1 MTDEIELICDG
12 EGLAVL
18 GDPTAVK
25 RFLDS
30 EGLRA
35 QSQEFHL
42 ERLGP
47 ALETGSKIAEFVSDI
62 SANTG
67 RYVKLTKESAED
79 VRRFGLMPTS
89 VRGISHA
96 MIGEPGSIR
105 KWIQIED
112 GPASLFMNPAVLSG
126 VAGIMAQIARQ
137 QEVRALKELLVS
149 IDGKLDDL
157 RRGQKDEILAKMDR
171 AVSVISEAMIIRE
184 RGGDRETA
192 WRKVENEVGT
202 IAEVQAN
209 ALREIEALADKVG
222 DVDDRTRVVFLKKT
236 TNEIESEVGVWL
248 AVLAQCFRL
257 ENERAILELDHV
269 LATNPRHW
277 DGHRIGL
284 SEALHEKRDEAV
296 RRTTDLLERL
306 DRAGTVARSNIILH
320 APAARSVIDSV
331 NTTNRSLEEFHA
343 LLGGES
349 HWKELARIRWKDAI
363 HDPNQLRRAGKETV
377 KTVATKGAA
386 IVAVAVAVAAAGL
399 LYAAASA
406 GGENNDSENSSG
418 DDPEDSMDDE
428 SEESWES
435 WDDE

>member
-1 MTDEIELICDG
+1 MTDAIELICDG

-18 GDPTAVK
+18 GDPTAVN

-30 EGLRA
+30 EGLRT
-35 QSQEFHL
+35 QSQELRL

-47 ALETGSKIAEFVSDI
+47 ALETGSNIAELVSDI
-62 SANTG
+62 YANTG
-67 RYVKLTKESAED
+67 RYVRLTKESAED

-96 MIGEPGSIR
+96 MIGEPGSIS
-105 KWIQIED
+105 KWIQVED
-112 GPASLFMNPAVLSG
+112 GPASLLMNPAVLSG

-137 QEVRALKELLVS
+137 QEVRALKEFLVS

-157 RRGQKDEILAKMDR
+157 RRGQRDGILAKMDR
-171 AVSVISEAMIIRE
+171 AVSVIGEAMIIRE

-202 IAEVQAN
+202 LAEVQAN
-209 ALREIEALADKVG
+209 ALRKIEALADKVG
-222 DVDDRTRVVFLKKT
+222 DVDDGTGVGFLRKT
-236 TNEIESEVGVWL
+236 TNEIESDVGVWL

-257 ENERAILELDHV
+257 ENERTILELDHV

-306 DRAGTVARSNIILH
+306 DRAGAVARSNIILY
-320 APAARSVIDSV
+320 APAAHSVIDSV
-331 NTTNRSLEEFHA
+331 NTANGSLEKFHA
-343 LLGGES
+343 SLGGES

-363 HDPNQLRRAGKETV
+363 RDPNQWRKAAKDVVPTV
-377 KTVATKGAA
+377 RTGML
-386 IVAVAVAVAAAGL
+386 I
-399 LYAAASA
+399 A
-406 GGENNDSENSSG
+406 GGITLAIIGTGDNNDNFEYSS
-418 DDPEDSMDDE
+418 DDDSEDSTDDD
-428 SEESWES
+428 SEEL

>member
-35 QSQEFHL
+35 QSQELRL

-67 RYVKLTKESAED
+67 RYVRLTKESAED
-79 VRRFGLMPTS
+79 VKRFGLMPTS
-89 VRGISHA
+89 TRGISHA
-96 MIGEPGSIR
+96 MIGEPGSIS

-112 GPASLFMNPAVLSG
+112 GPASLFMNPAILSG

-137 QEVRALKELLVS
+137 QEARALKELLVS

-157 RRGQKDEILAKMDR
+157 RRGHRDEILAKMDR
-171 AVSVISEAMIIRE
+171 AVSVIGEAMIIRE

-192 WRKVENEVGT
+192 WRRVENEVGT

-209 ALREIEALADKVG
+209 ALRRIEALADKVG
-222 DVDDRTRVVFLKKT
+222 DVDDRTKVGFLKRT
-236 TNEIESEVGVWL
+236 TSEIKSEVGVWL

-269 LATNPRHW
+269 LTTNPRHW

-284 SEALHEKRDEAV
+284 NEALREKRDKTV

-306 DRAGTVARSNIILH
+306 DRVGAVARSNIILH
-320 APAARSVIDSV
+320 APAARSAIDSV
-331 NTTNRSLEEFHA
+331 NAVNGSLKEFHA
-343 LLGGES
+343 SLGGES
-349 HWKELARIRWKDAI
+349 HWKELAHIRWKDAI
-363 HDPNQLRRAGKETV
+363 HDPNQWRRAGKETV
-377 KTVATKGAA
+377 KTVAIGAG
-386 IVAVAVAVAAAGL
+386 IVVGL
-399 LYAAASA
+399 LVVANA

-418 DDPEDSMDDE
+418 DDPEGSTDDE
-428 SEESWES
+428 SEESW
-435 WDDE
+435 DDE

>member
-1 MTDEIELICDG
+1 MTDAIELICDG

-18 GDPTAVK
+18 GDPTAVN

-30 EGLRA
+30 EGLRT
-35 QSQEFHL
+35 QSQELRL

-47 ALETGSKIAEFVSDI
+47 ALETGSNIAELVSDI
-62 SANTG
+62 YANTG
-67 RYVKLTKESAED
+67 RYVRLTKESAED

-96 MIGEPGSIR
+96 MIGEPGSIS
-105 KWIQIED
+105 KWIQVED
-112 GPASLFMNPAVLSG
+112 GPASLLMNPAVLSG

-137 QEVRALKELLVS
+137 QEVRALKEFLVS

-157 RRGQKDEILAKMDR
+157 RRGQRDGILAKMDR
-171 AVSVISEAMIIRE
+171 AVSVIGEAMIIRE

-202 IAEVQAN
+202 LAEVQAN
-209 ALREIEALADKVG
+209 ALRRIEALADKVG
-222 DVDDRTRVVFLKKT
+222 DVDDGTGVGFLRKT
-236 TNEIESEVGVWL
+236 TNEIESDVGVWL

-269 LATNPRHW
+269 LATNPRYW

-306 DRAGTVARSNIILH
+306 DRAGAVARSNIILH
-320 APAARSVIDSV
+320 APAAHSVIDSV
-331 NTTNRSLEEFHA
+331 NTANGSLEKFHA
-343 LLGGES
+343 SLGGES

-363 HDPNQLRRAGKETV
+363 RDPNQWRKAAKDVVPTV
-377 KTVATKGAA
+377 RTGML
-386 IVAVAVAVAAAGL
+386 I
-399 LYAAASA
+399 A
-406 GGENNDSENSSG
+406 GGITLAIIGTGDNNDNFEYSS
-418 DDPEDSMDDE
+418 DDDSEDSTDDD
-428 SEESWES
+428 SEEL

>member
-30 EGLRA
+30 EGLRT
-35 QSQEFHL
+35 QSQELRL

-47 ALETGSKIAEFVSDI
+47 ALETGSNIAELVSDI
-62 SANTG
+62 YANTG
-67 RYVKLTKESAED
+67 RYVRLTKESAED

-96 MIGEPGSIR
+96 MIGEPGSIS

-157 RRGQKDEILAKMDR
+157 RRGQRDEILAKMDR
-171 AVSVISEAMIIRE
+171 AVSVIGEAMIIRE

-209 ALREIEALADKVG
+209 ALRRIEALADKVG
-222 DVDDRTRVVFLKKT
+222 DVDDGTGVGFLRKT
-236 TNEIESEVGVWL
+236 TNEIESDVGVWL

-257 ENERAILELDHV
+257 ENERTILELDHV

-306 DRAGTVARSNIILH
+306 DRAGAVAGSNIILH
-320 APAARSVIDSV
+320 APAAHSVIDSV
-331 NTTNRSLEEFHA
+331 NAVNGSLEEFHA

-386 IVAVAVAVAAAGL
+386 VVAVVGL

-428 SEESWES
+428 SEESW
-435 WDDE
+435 DDE

>member
-30 EGLRA
+30 EGLRT

-67 RYVKLTKESAED
+67 RYVRLTKESAED

-96 MIGEPGSIR
+96 MIGEPGSIS

-112 GPASLFMNPAVLSG
+112 GPASLLMNPAVLSG

-137 QEVRALKELLVS
+137 QEVKALKELLVS

-157 RRGQKDEILAKMDR
+157 RRGQRDRILAKMDR

-209 ALREIEALADKVG
+209 ALRKIEALADKAG
-222 DVDDRTRVVFLKKT
+222 DVDDGTGVRSLKKT

-257 ENERAILELDHV
+257 ENERTILELDHV

-284 SEALHEKRDEAV
+284 NEALHEKRDEAV

-306 DRAGTVARSNIILH
+306 DRAGAVARSNIILH
-320 APAARSVIDSV
+320 APAAHSVIDSV
-331 NTTNRSLEEFHA
+331 NAVNGSLEEFHA

-363 HDPNQLRRAGKETV
+363 HDPNQLWRAGKEIF
-377 KTVATKGAA
+377 KTAA
-386 IVAVAVAVAAAGL
+386 IGLGAVVALGL
-399 LYAAASA
+399 LAAASA
-406 GGENNDSENSSG
+406 GGESNDSENSSG
-418 DDPEDSMDDE
+418 DDPEDSTDDE
-428 SEESWES
+428 SEESW
-435 WDDE
+435 DDE

>member
-1 MTDEIELICDG
+1 MTDAIELICDG

-18 GDPTAVK
+18 GDPTAVN

-30 EGLRA
+30 EGLRT
-35 QSQEFHL
+35 QSQELRL

-47 ALETGSKIAEFVSDI
+47 ALETGSNIAELVSDI
-62 SANTG
+62 YANTG
-67 RYVKLTKESAED
+67 RYVRLTKESAED

-96 MIGEPGSIR
+96 MIGEPGSIS
-105 KWIQIED
+105 KWIQVEG
-112 GPASLFMNPAVLSG
+112 GPASLLMNPAVLSG

-137 QEVRALKELLVS
+137 QEVRALKEFLVS

-157 RRGQKDEILAKMDR
+157 RRGQRDGILAKMDR
-171 AVSVISEAMIIRE
+171 AVSVIGEAMIIRE

-202 IAEVQAN
+202 LAEVQAN
-209 ALREIEALADKVG
+209 ALRRIEALADKVG
-222 DVDDRTRVVFLKKT
+222 DVDDGTGVGFLRKT
-236 TNEIESEVGVWL
+236 TNEIESDVGVWL

-257 ENERAILELDHV
+257 ENERTILELDHV
-269 LATNPRHW
+269 LATNPRYW

-306 DRAGTVARSNIILH
+306 DRAGAVARSNIILH
-320 APAARSVIDSV
+320 APAAHSVIDSV
-331 NTTNRSLEEFHA
+331 NTANGSLEKFHA
-343 LLGGES
+343 SLGGES

-363 HDPNQLRRAGKETV
+363 RDPNQWRKAAKDVVPTV
-377 KTVATKGAA
+377 RTGML
-386 IVAVAVAVAAAGL
+386 I
-399 LYAAASA
+399 A
-406 GGENNDSENSSG
+406 GGITLAIIGTGDNNDNFEYSS
-418 DDPEDSMDDE
+418 DDDSEDSTDDD
-428 SEESWES
+428 SEEL

>member
-1 MTDEIELICDG
+1 MTDAIELICDG

-18 GDPTAVK
+18 GDPTAVN

-30 EGLRA
+30 EGLRT
-35 QSQEFHL
+35 QSQELRL

-47 ALETGSKIAEFVSDI
+47 ALETGSNIAELVSDI
-62 SANTG
+62 YANTG
-67 RYVKLTKESAED
+67 RYVRLTKESAED

-96 MIGEPGSIR
+96 MIGEPGSIS
-105 KWIQIED
+105 KWIQVED
-112 GPASLFMNPAVLSG
+112 GPASLLMNPAVLSG

-137 QEVRALKELLVS
+137 QEVRALKEFLVS

-157 RRGQKDEILAKMDR
+157 RRGQRDGILAKMDR
-171 AVSVISEAMIIRE
+171 AVSVIGEAMIIRE

-209 ALREIEALADKVG
+209 ALRKIEALADKVG
-222 DVDDRTRVVFLKKT
+222 DVDDGTGVRSLKKT

-257 ENERAILELDHV
+257 ENERTILELDHV
-269 LATNPRHW
+269 LATNPRYW

-306 DRAGTVARSNIILH
+306 DRAGAVARSNIILH
-320 APAARSVIDSV
+320 APAAHSVIDSV
-331 NTTNRSLEEFHA
+331 NTANGSLEKFHA
-343 LLGGES
+343 SLGGES

-363 HDPNQLRRAGKETV
+363 RDPNQWRKAAKDVVPTV
-377 KTVATKGAA
+377 RTGML
-386 IVAVAVAVAAAGL
+386 I
-399 LYAAASA
+399 A
-406 GGENNDSENSSG
+406 GGITLAIIGTGDNNDNFEYSS
-418 DDPEDSMDDE
+418 DDDSEDSTDDD
-428 SEESWES
+428 SEEL

>member
-1 MTDEIELICDG
+1 MTDAIELICDG

-30 EGLRA
+30 EGLWA

-47 ALETGSKIAEFVSDI
+47 ALETGSNIAELVSDI
-62 SANTG
+62 YANTG
-67 RYVKLTKESAED
+67 RYVRLTKESAED

-96 MIGEPGSIR
+96 MIGEPGSIS
-105 KWIQIED
+105 KWIQVED
-112 GPASLFMNPAVLSG
+112 GPASLLMNPAVLSG

-137 QEVRALKELLVS
+137 QEVRALKEFLVS

-157 RRGQKDEILAKMDR
+157 RRGQRDGILAKMDR
-171 AVSVISEAMIIRE
+171 AVSVIGEAMIIRE

-202 IAEVQAN
+202 LAEVQAN
-209 ALREIEALADKVG
+209 ALRRIEALADKVG
-222 DVDDRTRVVFLKKT
+222 DVDDGTGVGFLRKT
-236 TNEIESEVGVWL
+236 TNEIESDVGVWL

-257 ENERAILELDHV
+257 ENERTILELDHV

-306 DRAGTVARSNIILH
+306 DRAGAVARSNIILH
-320 APAARSVIDSV
+320 APAAHSVIDSV
-331 NTTNRSLEEFHA
+331 NTANGSLEKFHA
-343 LLGGES
+343 SLGGES

-363 HDPNQLRRAGKETV
+363 RDPNQWRKAAKDVVPTV
-377 KTVATKGAA
+377 RTGML
-386 IVAVAVAVAAAGL
+386 I
-399 LYAAASA
+399 A
-406 GGENNDSENSSG
+406 GGITLAIIGTGDNNDNFEYSS
-418 DDPEDSMDDE
+418 DDDSEDSTDDD
-428 SEESWES
+428 SEEL

>member
-1 MTDEIELICDG
+1 MTDAIELICDG

-18 GDPTAVK
+18 GDPTAVN

-30 EGLRA
+30 EGLRT
-35 QSQEFHL
+35 QSQELRL

-47 ALETGSKIAEFVSDI
+47 ALETGSNIAELVSNI
-62 SANTG
+62 YANTG
-67 RYVKLTKESAED
+67 RYVRLTKESAED

-96 MIGEPGSIR
+96 MIGEPGSIS
-105 KWIQIED
+105 KWIQVED
-112 GPASLFMNPAVLSG
+112 GPASLLMNPAVLSG

-137 QEVRALKELLVS
+137 QEVRALKEFLVS

-157 RRGQKDEILAKMDR
+157 RRGQRDGILAKMDR
-171 AVSVISEAMIIRE
+171 AVSVIGEAMIIRE

-202 IAEVQAN
+202 LAEVQAN
-209 ALREIEALADKVG
+209 ALRRIEALADKVG
-222 DVDDRTRVVFLKKT
+222 DVDDGTGVGFLRKT
-236 TNEIESEVGVWL
+236 TNEIESDVGVWL

-257 ENERAILELDHV
+257 ENERTILELDHV

-306 DRAGTVARSNIILH
+306 DRAGAVARSNIILH
-320 APAARSVIDSV
+320 APAAHSVIDSV
-331 NTTNRSLEEFHA
+331 NTANGSLEKFHA
-343 LLGGES
+343 SLGGES

-386 IVAVAVAVAAAGL
+386 VVAVVVAGL

-418 DDPEDSMDDE
+418 DDPEDSMD
-428 SEESWES
+428 SEES

>member
-1 MTDEIELICDG
+1 MTDAIELICDG

-30 EGLRA
+30 EGLRT
-35 QSQEFHL
+35 QSQELRL

-47 ALETGSKIAEFVSDI
+47 ALETGSNIAELVSDI
-62 SANTG
+62 YANTG
-67 RYVKLTKESAED
+67 RYVRLTKESAED
-79 VRRFGLMPTS
+79 VRRFGLMPTG

-96 MIGEPGSIR
+96 MIGEPGSIS
-105 KWIQIED
+105 KWIQVED
-112 GPASLFMNPAVLSG
+112 GPASLLMNPAVLSG

-137 QEVRALKELLVS
+137 QEVRALKEFLVS

-157 RRGQKDEILAKMDR
+157 RRGQRDGVLAKMDR
-171 AVSVISEAMIIRE
+171 AVSVIGEAMIIRE

-202 IAEVQAN
+202 LAEVQAN
-209 ALREIEALADKVG
+209 ALRRIEALADKVG
-222 DVDDRTRVVFLKKT
+222 DVDDGTGVGFLRKT
-236 TNEIESEVGVWL
+236 TNEIESDVGVWL

-257 ENERAILELDHV
+257 ENERTILELDHV

-306 DRAGTVARSNIILH
+306 DRAGAVARSNIILH
-320 APAARSVIDSV
+320 APAAHSVIDSV
-331 NTTNRSLEEFHA
+331 NTANGSLEKFHA
-343 LLGGES
+343 SLGGES

-386 IVAVAVAVAAAGL
+386 VVAVVVAGL

-418 DDPEDSMDDE
+418 DDPEDSMD
-428 SEESWES
+428 SEES

>member
-1 MTDEIELICDG
+1 MTDAIELICDG

-30 EGLRA
+30 EGLRT
-35 QSQEFHL
+35 QSQELRL

-47 ALETGSKIAEFVSDI
+47 ALETGSNIAELVSDI
-62 SANTG
+62 YANTG
-67 RYVKLTKESAED
+67 RYVRLTKESAED

-96 MIGEPGSIR
+96 MIGEPGSIS
-105 KWIQIED
+105 KWIQVED
-112 GPASLFMNPAVLSG
+112 GPASLLMNPAVLSG

-137 QEVRALKELLVS
+137 QEVRALKEFLVS

-157 RRGQKDEILAKMDR
+157 RRGQRDGILAKMDR
-171 AVSVISEAMIIRE
+171 AVSVIGEAMIIRE

-202 IAEVQAN
+202 LAEVQAN
-209 ALREIEALADKVG
+209 ALRRIEALADKVG
-222 DVDDRTRVVFLKKT
+222 DVDDGTGVGFLRKT
-236 TNEIESEVGVWL
+236 TNEIESDVGVWL

-257 ENERAILELDHV
+257 ENERTILELDHV

-306 DRAGTVARSNIILH
+306 DRAGAVARSNIILH
-320 APAARSVIDSV
+320 APAAHSVIDSV
-331 NTTNRSLEEFHA
+331 NTANGSLEKFHA
-343 LLGGES
+343 SLGGES

-363 HDPNQLRRAGKETV
+363 RDPNQWRKAAKDVVPTV
-377 KTVATKGAA
+377 RTGML
-386 IVAVAVAVAAAGL
+386 I
-399 LYAAASA
+399 A
-406 GGENNDSENSSG
+406 GGITLAIIGTGDNNDNFEYSS
-418 DDPEDSMDDE
+418 DDDSEDSTDDD
-428 SEESWES
+428 SEEL

>member
-1 MTDEIELICDG
+1 MTDAIELICDG

-30 EGLRA
+30 EGLRT
-35 QSQEFHL
+35 QSQELRL

-47 ALETGSKIAEFVSDI
+47 ALETGSNIAELVSDI
-62 SANTG
+62 YANTG
-67 RYVKLTKESAED
+67 RYVRLTKESAED

-96 MIGEPGSIR
+96 MIGEPGSIS

-137 QEVRALKELLVS
+137 QEVRALKKLLVS

-157 RRGQKDEILAKMDR
+157 RRGQRDEILAKMDR
-171 AVSVISEAMIIRE
+171 AVSVIGEAMIIRE

-209 ALREIEALADKVG
+209 ALRRIEALADKVG
-222 DVDDRTRVVFLKKT
+222 DVDDGTGVGFLKKT
-236 TNEIESEVGVWL
+236 TNEIESKVGVWL

-306 DRAGTVARSNIILH
+306 NRAGAAARSNIILH
-320 APAARSVIDSV
+320 APAAHSVIDSV
-331 NTTNRSLEEFHA
+331 NTANGSLEKFHA

-349 HWKELARIRWKDAI
+349 HWKKLVSVRWKDAI
-363 HDPNQLRRAGKETV
+363 RDPNQWRKAAKDVVPTVRTGMLIAGVITL
-377 KTVATKGAA
+377 A
-386 IVAVAVAVAAAGL
+386 IIGT
-399 LYAAASA
+399 
-406 GGENNDSENSSG
+406 GDNNDNFEYSS
-418 DDPEDSMDDE
+418 DDDSEDSTDDD
-428 SEESWES
+428 SEEL

>member
-30 EGLRA
+30 EGLRT
-35 QSQEFHL
+35 QSQELRL

-47 ALETGSKIAEFVSDI
+47 ALETGSNIAELVSDI
-62 SANTG
+62 YANTG
-67 RYVKLTKESAED
+67 RYVRLTKESAED

-96 MIGEPGSIR
+96 MIGEPGSIS

-137 QEVRALKELLVS
+137 QEVRALKKLLVS

-157 RRGQKDEILAKMDR
+157 RRGQRDEILAKMDR
-171 AVSVISEAMIIRE
+171 AVSVIGEAMIIRE

-209 ALREIEALADKVG
+209 ALRRIEALADKVG
-222 DVDDRTRVVFLKKT
+222 DVDDGTGVGFLKKT
-236 TNEIESEVGVWL
+236 TNEIESKVGVWL

-269 LATNPRHW
+269 LATNTRHW

-284 SEALHEKRDEAV
+284 NEALHEKRDEAV

-306 DRAGTVARSNIILH
+306 DRAGAVARSNIILH
-320 APAARSVIDSV
+320 APAAHSVIDSV
-331 NTTNRSLEEFHA
+331 NAVNGSLEEFHA

-363 HDPNQLRRAGKETV
+363 HDPNQLRRAGKEIF
-377 KTVATKGAA
+377 KTAA
-386 IVAVAVAVAAAGL
+386 IGLGAVVALGL
-399 LYAAASA
+399 LAAASA
-406 GGENNDSENSSG
+406 GGESKENSSG
-418 DDPEDSMDDE
+418 DDPEDSTDDE
-428 SEESWES
+428 SEESW
-435 WDDE
+435 DDE

>member
-35 QSQEFHL
+35 QSQELRL

-47 ALETGSKIAEFVSDI
+47 ALETGSNIAELVSDI
-62 SANTG
+62 YANTG
-67 RYVKLTKESAED
+67 RYVRLTKDSAED

-96 MIGEPGSIR
+96 MIGEPGSIS

-112 GPASLFMNPAVLSG
+112 GPASLLMNPAVLSG

-137 QEVRALKELLVS
+137 QEVRALKEFLVS

-157 RRGQKDEILAKMDR
+157 RRGQRDGILAKMDR
-171 AVSVISEAMIIRE
+171 AVSVIGEAMIIRE

-202 IAEVQAN
+202 LAEVQAN
-209 ALREIEALADKVG
+209 ALRRIEALADKVG
-222 DVDDRTRVVFLKKT
+222 DVDDGTGVGFLRKT
-236 TNEIESEVGVWL
+236 TNEIESDVGVWL

-257 ENERAILELDHV
+257 ENERTILELDHV
-269 LATNPRHW
+269 LATNPRYW

-306 DRAGTVARSNIILH
+306 DRAGAVARSNIILH
-320 APAARSVIDSV
+320 APAAHSVIDSV
-331 NTTNRSLEEFHA
+331 NTANGSLEKFHA

-349 HWKELARIRWKDAI
+349 HWKKLVSVRWKDAI
-363 HDPNQLRRAGKETV
+363 RDPNQWRKAAKDVVPTVRTGMLIAGVITL
-377 KTVATKGAA
+377 A
-386 IVAVAVAVAAAGL
+386 IIGT
-399 LYAAASA
+399 
-406 GGENNDSENSSG
+406 GDNNDNFEYSS
-418 DDPEDSMDDE
+418 DDDSEDSTDDD
-428 SEESWES
+428 SEEL

>member
-30 EGLRA
+30 EGLRT

-67 RYVKLTKESAED
+67 RYVRLTKESAED

-96 MIGEPGSIR
+96 MIGEPGSIS

-112 GPASLFMNPAVLSG
+112 GPASLLMNPAVLSG

-137 QEVRALKELLVS
+137 QEVKALKELLVS

-157 RRGQKDEILAKMDR
+157 RRGQRDRILAKMDR
-171 AVSVISEAMIIRE
+171 AVFVISEAMIIRE

-209 ALREIEALADKVG
+209 ALRKIEALADKVG
-222 DVDDRTRVVFLKKT
+222 DVDDGTGVGSLKKT

-284 SEALHEKRDEAV
+284 NEALHEKRDEAV

-306 DRAGTVARSNIILH
+306 DRASAVARSNIILH
-320 APAARSVIDSV
+320 APAAHSVIDSV
-331 NTTNRSLEEFHA
+331 NAVNGSLEEFHA

-363 HDPNQLRRAGKETV
+363 HDPNQLWRAGKEIF
-377 KTVATKGAA
+377 KTAA
-386 IVAVAVAVAAAGL
+386 IGLGAVVALGL
-399 LYAAASA
+399 LAAASA
-406 GGENNDSENSSG
+406 GGESNDSENSSG
-418 DDPEDSMDDE
+418 DDPEDSTDDE
-428 SEESWES
+428 SEESW
-435 WDDE
+435 DDE

>member
-1 MTDEIELICDG
+1 MTDAIELICDG

-18 GDPTAVK
+18 GDPTAVN

-30 EGLRA
+30 EGLRT
-35 QSQEFHL
+35 QSQELRL

-47 ALETGSKIAEFVSDI
+47 ALETGSNIAELVSDI
-62 SANTG
+62 YANTG
-67 RYVKLTKESAED
+67 RYVRLTKESAED

-96 MIGEPGSIR
+96 MIGEPGSIS
-105 KWIQIED
+105 KWIQVED
-112 GPASLFMNPAVLSG
+112 GPASLLMNPAVLSG

-137 QEVRALKELLVS
+137 QEVRALKEFLVS

-157 RRGQKDEILAKMDR
+157 RRGQRDGILAKMDR
-171 AVSVISEAMIIRE
+171 AVSVIGEAMIIRE

-209 ALREIEALADKVG
+209 ALRKIEALADKVG
-222 DVDDRTRVVFLKKT
+222 DVDDGTGVGFLRKT
-236 TNEIESEVGVWL
+236 TNEIESDVGVWL

-257 ENERAILELDHV
+257 ENERTILELDHV
-269 LATNPRHW
+269 LATNPRYW

-306 DRAGTVARSNIILH
+306 DRAGAVARSNIILH
-320 APAARSVIDSV
+320 APAAHSVIDSV
-331 NTTNRSLEEFHA
+331 NTANGSLEKFHA
-343 LLGGES
+343 SLGGES

-363 HDPNQLRRAGKETV
+363 RDPNQWRKAAKDVVPTV
-377 KTVATKGAA
+377 RTGML
-386 IVAVAVAVAAAGL
+386 I
-399 LYAAASA
+399 A
-406 GGENNDSENSSG
+406 GGITLAIIGTGDNNDNFEYSS
-418 DDPEDSMDDE
+418 DDDSEDSTDDD
-428 SEESWES
+428 SEEL

>member
-1 MTDEIELICDG
+1 MTDAIELICDG

-18 GDPTAVK
+18 GDPTAVN

-30 EGLRA
+30 EGLRT
-35 QSQEFHL
+35 QSQELRL

-47 ALETGSKIAEFVSDI
+47 ALETGSNIAELVSNI
-62 SANTG
+62 YANTG
-67 RYVKLTKESAED
+67 RYVRLTKESAED

-96 MIGEPGSIR
+96 MIGEPGSIS
-105 KWIQIED
+105 KWIQVED
-112 GPASLFMNPAVLSG
+112 GPASLLMNPAVLSG

-137 QEVRALKELLVS
+137 QEVRALKEFLVS

-157 RRGQKDEILAKMDR
+157 RRGQRDGILAKMDR
-171 AVSVISEAMIIRE
+171 AVSVIGEAMIIRE
-184 RGGDRETA
+184 RGGDRETV

-202 IAEVQAN
+202 LAEVQAN
-209 ALREIEALADKVG
+209 ALRRIEALADKVG
-222 DVDDRTRVVFLKKT
+222 DVDDGTGVGFLRKT
-236 TNEIESEVGVWL
+236 TNEIESDVGVWL

-257 ENERAILELDHV
+257 ENERTILELDHV

-306 DRAGTVARSNIILH
+306 DRAGAVARSNIILH
-320 APAARSVIDSV
+320 APAAHSVIDSV
-331 NTTNRSLEEFHA
+331 NTANGSLEKFHA
-343 LLGGES
+343 SLGGES

-386 IVAVAVAVAAAGL
+386 VVAVVVAGL

-418 DDPEDSMDDE
+418 DDPEDSMD
-428 SEESWES
+428 SEES

>member
-1 MTDEIELICDG
+1 MTDAIELICDG

-30 EGLRA
+30 EGLRT
-35 QSQEFHL
+35 QSQELGL

-47 ALETGSKIAEFVSDI
+47 ALETGSNIAELVSDI
-62 SANTG
+62 YANTG
-67 RYVKLTKESAED
+67 RYVRLTKESSED
-79 VRRFGLMPTS
+79 IRRFGLMPTG

-96 MIGEPGSIR
+96 MIGEPGSIS
-105 KWIQIED
+105 KWIQVED
-112 GPASLFMNPAVLSG
+112 GPASLLMNPAVLSG

-137 QEVRALKELLVS
+137 QEVRALKEFLVS

-157 RRGQKDEILAKMDR
+157 RRGQRDGILAKMDR
-171 AVSVISEAMIIRE
+171 AVSVIGEAMIIRE

-202 IAEVQAN
+202 LAEVQAN
-209 ALREIEALADKVG
+209 ALRRIEALADKVG
-222 DVDDRTRVVFLKKT
+222 DVDDGTGVGFLRKT
-236 TNEIESEVGVWL
+236 TNEIESDVGVWL

-257 ENERAILELDHV
+257 ENERTILELDHV

-306 DRAGTVARSNIILH
+306 DRAGAVARSNIILH
-320 APAARSVIDSV
+320 APAAHSVIDSV
-331 NTTNRSLEEFHA
+331 NTANGSLEKFHA

-349 HWKELARIRWKDAI
+349 HWKKLVSVRWKDAI
-363 HDPNQLRRAGKETV
+363 RDPNQWRKAAKDVVPTVRTGMLIAGVITL
-377 KTVATKGAA
+377 A
-386 IVAVAVAVAAAGL
+386 IIGT
-399 LYAAASA
+399 
-406 GGENNDSENSSG
+406 GDNNDNFEYSS
-418 DDPEDSMDDE
+418 DDDSEDSTDDD
-428 SEESWES
+428 SEEL

>member
-30 EGLRA
+30 EGLRT
-35 QSQEFHL
+35 QSQELRL
-42 ERLGP
+42 ERLGA
-47 ALETGSKIAEFVSDI
+47 ALETGSNIAELVSDI
-62 SANTG
+62 YANTG
-67 RYVKLTKESAED
+67 RYVRLTKESAED

-89 VRGISHA
+89 VKGISHA
-96 MIGEPGSIR
+96 IIGEPGSIS

-137 QEVRALKELLVS
+137 QEVRALKKLLVS

-157 RRGQKDEILAKMDR
+157 RRGQRDEILAKMDR
-171 AVSVISEAMIIRE
+171 AVSVIGEAMIIRE

-209 ALREIEALADKVG
+209 ALRKIEALADKVG
-222 DVDDRTRVVFLKKT
+222 DVDDGTGVGFLKKT
-236 TNEIESEVGVWL
+236 TNEIESKVGVWL

-284 SEALHEKRDEAV
+284 SEALHEKRDKAV
-296 RRTTDLLERL
+296 RKTMDLLERL

-349 HWKELARIRWKDAI
+349 HWKKLVSVRWKDAI
-363 HDPNQLRRAGKETV
+363 RDPNQWRKTAKDVVPTV
-377 KTVATKGAA
+377 RTGML
-386 IVAVAVAVAAAGL
+386 I
-399 LYAAASA
+399 A
-406 GGENNDSENSSG
+406 GGIILAIIGTGDNNDNFEYSS
-418 DDPEDSMDDE
+418 DDDSEDSTDDD
-428 SEESWES
+428 SEEL

>member
-30 EGLRA
+30 EGLRT

-67 RYVKLTKESAED
+67 RYVRLTKESAED

-96 MIGEPGSIR
+96 MIGEPGSIS

-112 GPASLFMNPAVLSG
+112 GPASLLMNPAVLSG

-137 QEVRALKELLVS
+137 QEVKALKELLVS

-157 RRGQKDEILAKMDR
+157 RRGQRDRILAKMDR

-209 ALREIEALADKVG
+209 ALRKIEALADKVG
-222 DVDDRTRVVFLKKT
+222 DVDDRTGVGSLKKT

-284 SEALHEKRDEAV
+284 NEALHEKRDEAV

-306 DRAGTVARSNIILH
+306 DRASAAARSNTILH
-320 APAARSVIDSV
+320 APAAHSVIDSV
-331 NTTNRSLEEFHA
+331 NAVNGSLEEFHA

-363 HDPNQLRRAGKETV
+363 HDPNQLWRAGKEIF
-377 KTVATKGAA
+377 KTAA
-386 IVAVAVAVAAAGL
+386 IGVGIVGVGALGL
-399 LYAAASA
+399 LATASA

-418 DDPEDSMDDE
+418 DDPEDSTDGD
-428 SEESWES
+428 SEESW
-435 WDDE
+435 

>member
-35 QSQEFHL
+35 QPQEFHL

-67 RYVKLTKESAED
+67 RYVRLTKKSAED

-96 MIGEPGSIR
+96 MIGEPGSIS

-112 GPASLFMNPAVLSG
+112 GPASLLMNPAVLSG

-137 QEVRALKELLVS
+137 QEVKALKELLVS

-157 RRGQKDEILAKMDR
+157 RRGQRDRILAKMDR
-171 AVSVISEAMIIRE
+171 AVFVISEAMIIRE
-184 RGGDRETA
+184 HGGDRETA

-209 ALREIEALADKVG
+209 ALRKIEALADKVG
-222 DVDDRTRVVFLKKT
+222 DVDDGTGVDSLKKT

-269 LATNPRHW
+269 LATNTRHW

-284 SEALHEKRDEAV
+284 NEALHEKRDEAV

-306 DRAGTVARSNIILH
+306 DRAGAVARSNIILH
-320 APAARSVIDSV
+320 APAAHSVIDSV
-331 NTTNRSLEEFHA
+331 NAVNGSLEEFHA

-363 HDPNQLRRAGKETV
+363 HDPNQLWRAGKEIF
-377 KTVATKGAA
+377 KTAA
-386 IVAVAVAVAAAGL
+386 IGLGAVVALGL
-399 LYAAASA
+399 LAAASA
-406 GGENNDSENSSG
+406 GGESNDSENSSG
-418 DDPEDSMDDE
+418 DDPEDSTDD
-428 SEESWES
+428 ES

>member
-1 MTDEIELICDG
+1 MTDAIELICDG

-30 EGLRA
+30 EGLRT
-35 QSQEFHL
+35 QSQELRL

-47 ALETGSKIAEFVSDI
+47 ALETGSNIAELVSDI
-62 SANTG
+62 YANTG
-67 RYVKLTKESAED
+67 RYVRLTKDSAED

-96 MIGEPGSIR
+96 MIGEPGSIS
-105 KWIQIED
+105 KWIQVED
-112 GPASLFMNPAVLSG
+112 GPASLLMNPAVLSG

-137 QEVRALKELLVS
+137 QEVRALKEFLVS

-157 RRGQKDEILAKMDR
+157 RRGQRDGILAKMDR
-171 AVSVISEAMIIRE
+171 AVSVIGEAMIIRE

-202 IAEVQAN
+202 LAEVQAN
-209 ALREIEALADKVG
+209 ALRRIEALADKVG
-222 DVDDRTRVVFLKKT
+222 DVDDGTGVGFLRKT
-236 TNEIESEVGVWL
+236 TNEIESDVGVWL

-257 ENERAILELDHV
+257 ENERTILELDHV
-269 LATNPRHW
+269 LATNPRYW

-306 DRAGTVARSNIILH
+306 DRAGAVARSNIILH
-320 APAARSVIDSV
+320 APAAHSVIDSV
-331 NTTNRSLEEFHA
+331 NTANGSLEKFHA

-349 HWKELARIRWKDAI
+349 HWKKLVSVRWKDAI
-363 HDPNQLRRAGKETV
+363 RDPNQWRKAAKDVVPTVRTGMLIAGVITL
-377 KTVATKGAA
+377 A
-386 IVAVAVAVAAAGL
+386 IIGT
-399 LYAAASA
+399 
-406 GGENNDSENSSG
+406 GDNNDNFEYSS
-418 DDPEDSMDDE
+418 DDDSEDSTDDD
-428 SEESWES
+428 SEEL

>member
-1 MTDEIELICDG
+1 MTDAIELICDG

-30 EGLRA
+30 EGLRT
-35 QSQEFHL
+35 QSQELRL

-67 RYVKLTKESAED
+67 RYVRLTKESAED

-96 MIGEPGSIR
+96 MIGEPGSIS
-105 KWIQIED
+105 KWIQVED
-112 GPASLFMNPAVLSG
+112 GPASLLMNPAVLSG

-137 QEVRALKELLVS
+137 QEVRALKEFLVS

-157 RRGQKDEILAKMDR
+157 RRGQRDGILAKMDR
-171 AVSVISEAMIIRE
+171 AVSVIGEAMIIRE

-202 IAEVQAN
+202 LAEVQAN
-209 ALREIEALADKVG
+209 ALRRIEALADKVG
-222 DVDDRTRVVFLKKT
+222 DVDDGTGVGFLRKT
-236 TNEIESEVGVWL
+236 TNEIESDVGVWL

-257 ENERAILELDHV
+257 ENERTILELDHV

-306 DRAGTVARSNIILH
+306 DRAGAVARSNIILH
-320 APAARSVIDSV
+320 APAAHSVIDSV
-331 NTTNRSLEEFHA
+331 NTANGSLEKFHA

-349 HWKELARIRWKDAI
+349 HWKKLVSVRWKDAI
-363 HDPNQLRRAGKETV
+363 RDPNQWRKAAKDVVPTVRTGMLIAGVITL
-377 KTVATKGAA
+377 A
-386 IVAVAVAVAAAGL
+386 IIGT
-399 LYAAASA
+399 
-406 GGENNDSENSSG
+406 GDNNDNFEYSS
-418 DDPEDSMDDE
+418 DDDSEDSTDDD
-428 SEESWES
+428 SEEL

>member
-1 MTDEIELICDG
+1 MTDAIELICDG

-18 GDPTAVK
+18 GDPTAVN

-30 EGLRA
+30 EGLRT
-35 QSQEFHL
+35 QSQELRL

-47 ALETGSKIAEFVSDI
+47 ALETGSNIAELVSDI
-62 SANTG
+62 YANTG
-67 RYVKLTKESAED
+67 RYVRLTKESAED

-96 MIGEPGSIR
+96 MIGEPGSIS
-105 KWIQIED
+105 KWIQVED
-112 GPASLFMNPAVLSG
+112 GPASLLMNPAVLSG

-137 QEVRALKELLVS
+137 QEVRALKEFLVS

-157 RRGQKDEILAKMDR
+157 RRGQRDGILAKMDR
-171 AVSVISEAMIIRE
+171 AVSVIGEAMIIRE

-209 ALREIEALADKVG
+209 ALRRIEALADKVG
-222 DVDDRTRVVFLKKT
+222 DVDDGTGVGFLRKT
-236 TNEIESEVGVWL
+236 TNEIESDVGVWL

-257 ENERAILELDHV
+257 ENERTILELDHV
-269 LATNPRHW
+269 LATNPRYW

-306 DRAGTVARSNIILH
+306 DRAGAVARSNIILH
-320 APAARSVIDSV
+320 APAAHSVIDSV
-331 NTTNRSLEEFHA
+331 NTANGSLEKFHA
-343 LLGGES
+343 SLGGES

-363 HDPNQLRRAGKETV
+363 RDPNQWRKAAKDVVPTV
-377 KTVATKGAA
+377 RTGML
-386 IVAVAVAVAAAGL
+386 I
-399 LYAAASA
+399 A
-406 GGENNDSENSSG
+406 GGITLAIIGTGDNNDNFEYSS
-418 DDPEDSMDDE
+418 DDDSEDSTDDD
-428 SEESWES
+428 SEEL

>member
-30 EGLRA
+30 EGLRT
-35 QSQEFHL
+35 QSQELRL
-42 ERLGP
+42 ERLGA
-47 ALETGSKIAEFVSDI
+47 ALETGSNIAELVSDI
-62 SANTG
+62 YANTG
-67 RYVKLTKESAED
+67 RYVRLTKESAED

-89 VRGISHA
+89 VKGISHA
-96 MIGEPGSIR
+96 IIGEPGSIS

-137 QEVRALKELLVS
+137 QEVRALKKLLVS

-157 RRGQKDEILAKMDR
+157 RRGQRDEILAKMDR
-171 AVSVISEAMIIRE
+171 VVSVIGEAMIIRE

-209 ALREIEALADKVG
+209 ALRKIEALADKVG
-222 DVDDRTRVVFLKKT
+222 DVDDGTGVGFLKKT
-236 TNEIESEVGVWL
+236 TNEIESKVGVWL

-284 SEALHEKRDEAV
+284 SEALHEKRDKAV
-296 RRTTDLLERL
+296 RKTMDLLERL

-349 HWKELARIRWKDAI
+349 HWKKLVSVRWKDAI
-363 HDPNQLRRAGKETV
+363 RDPNQWRKTAKDVVPTV
-377 KTVATKGAA
+377 RTGML
-386 IVAVAVAVAAAGL
+386 I
-399 LYAAASA
+399 A
-406 GGENNDSENSSG
+406 GGIILAIIGTGDNNDNFEYSS
-418 DDPEDSMDDE
+418 DDDSEDSTDDD
-428 SEESWES
+428 SEEL

>member
-1 MTDEIELICDG
+1 MTDAIELICDG

-30 EGLRA
+30 EGLRT
-35 QSQEFHL
+35 QSQELRL

-47 ALETGSKIAEFVSDI
+47 ALETGSNIAELVSDI
-62 SANTG
+62 YANTG
-67 RYVKLTKESAED
+67 RYVRLTKESAKD
-79 VRRFGLMPTS
+79 VRQFGLMPTS

-96 MIGEPGSIR
+96 MIGEPGSIS
-105 KWIQIED
+105 KWIQVED
-112 GPASLFMNPAVLSG
+112 GPASLLMNPAVLSG

-137 QEVRALKELLVS
+137 QEVRALKEFLVS

-157 RRGQKDEILAKMDR
+157 RRGQRDGILAKMDR
-171 AVSVISEAMIIRE
+171 AVSVIGEAMIIRE

-202 IAEVQAN
+202 LAEVQAN
-209 ALREIEALADKVG
+209 ALRRIEALADKVG
-222 DVDDRTRVVFLKKT
+222 DVDDGTGVGFLRKT
-236 TNEIESEVGVWL
+236 TNEIESDVGVWL

-257 ENERAILELDHV
+257 ENERTILELDHV

-306 DRAGTVARSNIILH
+306 DRAGAVARSNIILH
-320 APAARSVIDSV
+320 APAAHSVIDSV
-331 NTTNRSLEEFHA
+331 NTANGSLEKFHA

-349 HWKELARIRWKDAI
+349 HWKKLVSVRWKDAI
-363 HDPNQLRRAGKETV
+363 RDPNQWRKAAKDVVPTVRTGMLIAGVITL
-377 KTVATKGAA
+377 A
-386 IVAVAVAVAAAGL
+386 IIGT
-399 LYAAASA
+399 
-406 GGENNDSENSSG
+406 GDNNDNFEYSS
-418 DDPEDSMDDE
+418 DDDSEDSTDDD
-428 SEESWES
+428 SEEL

>member
-1 MTDEIELICDG
+1 MTDAIELICDG

-30 EGLRA
+30 EGLRT
-35 QSQEFHL
+35 QSQELRL

-47 ALETGSKIAEFVSDI
+47 ALETGSNIAELVSDI
-62 SANTG
+62 YANTG
-67 RYVKLTKESAED
+67 RYVRLTKESAED

-96 MIGEPGSIR
+96 MIGEPGSIS
-105 KWIQIED
+105 KWIQVED
-112 GPASLFMNPAVLSG
+112 GPASLLMNPAVLSG

-137 QEVRALKELLVS
+137 QEVRALKEFLVS

-157 RRGQKDEILAKMDR
+157 RRGQRDGILAKMDR
-171 AVSVISEAMIIRE
+171 AVSVIGEAMIIRE

-202 IAEVQAN
+202 LAEVQAN
-209 ALREIEALADKVG
+209 ALRRIEALADKVG
-222 DVDDRTRVVFLKKT
+222 DVNDGTGVGFLRKT
-236 TNEIESEVGVWL
+236 TNEIESDVGVWL

-257 ENERAILELDHV
+257 ENERTILELDHV

-306 DRAGTVARSNIILH
+306 DRAGAVARSNIILH
-320 APAARSVIDSV
+320 APAAHSVIDSV
-331 NTTNRSLEEFHA
+331 NTANGSLEKFHA

-349 HWKELARIRWKDAI
+349 HWKKLVSVRWKDAI
-363 HDPNQLRRAGKETV
+363 RDPNQLRRAGKEIF
-377 KTVATKGAA
+377 KTAA
-386 IVAVAVAVAAAGL
+386 IGLGAVVALGL
-399 LYAAASA
+399 LAAASA
-406 GGENNDSENSSG
+406 GGESNDSENSSG

-428 SEESWES
+428 SEESW
-435 WDDE
+435 DDE

>member
-1 MTDEIELICDG
+1 MTDAIELICDG

-30 EGLRA
+30 EGLRT
-35 QSQEFHL
+35 QSQELRL

-47 ALETGSKIAEFVSDI
+47 ALETGSNIAELVSDI
-62 SANTG
+62 YANTG
-67 RYVKLTKESAED
+67 RYVRLTKESAED

-96 MIGEPGSIR
+96 MIGEPGSIS
-105 KWIQIED
+105 KWIQVED
-112 GPASLFMNPAVLSG
+112 GPASLLMNPAVLSG

-137 QEVRALKELLVS
+137 QEVRALKEFLVS

-157 RRGQKDEILAKMDR
+157 RRGQRDGILAKMDR
-171 AVSVISEAMIIRE
+171 AVSVIGEAMIIRE

-202 IAEVQAN
+202 LAEVQAN
-209 ALREIEALADKVG
+209 ALRRIEALADKVG
-222 DVDDRTRVVFLKKT
+222 DVDDGTGVGFLRKT
-236 TNEIESEVGVWL
+236 TNEIESDVGVWL

-257 ENERAILELDHV
+257 ENERTILELDHV
-269 LATNPRHW
+269 LATNPRYW

-306 DRAGTVARSNIILH
+306 DRAGAVARSNIILH
-320 APAARSVIDSV
+320 APAAHSVIDSV
-331 NTTNRSLEEFHA
+331 NTANGSLEKFHA

-349 HWKELARIRWKDAI
+349 HWKKLVSVRWKDAI
-363 HDPNQLRRAGKETV
+363 RDPNQWRKAAKDVVPTVRTGMLIAGVITL
-377 KTVATKGAA
+377 A
-386 IVAVAVAVAAAGL
+386 IIGT
-399 LYAAASA
+399 
-406 GGENNDSENSSG
+406 GDNNDNFEYSS
-418 DDPEDSMDDE
+418 DDDSEDSTDDD
-428 SEESWES
+428 SEEL

>member
-1 MTDEIELICDG
+1 MTDEIELFCDG

-18 GDPTAVK
+18 GDQTAVK

-42 ERLGP
+42 ERLRP

-67 RYVKLTKESAED
+67 RYVRLTKESAED

-96 MIGEPGSIR
+96 MIGEPGSIS

-112 GPASLFMNPAVLSG
+112 GPASLLMNPAVLSG

-137 QEVRALKELLVS
+137 QEVKALKELLVS

-157 RRGQKDEILAKMDR
+157 RRGQRDEILAKMDR

-269 LATNPRHW
+269 LATNTRHW

-284 SEALHEKRDEAV
+284 NEALHEKRDEAV

-320 APAARSVIDSV
+320 APAAHSVIDSV
-331 NTTNRSLEEFHA
+331 NAVNGSLEEFHA

-363 HDPNQLRRAGKETV
+363 HDPNQLWRAGKEIF
-377 KTVATKGAA
+377 KTAA
-386 IVAVAVAVAAAGL
+386 IGVGIVGVGALGL
-399 LYAAASA
+399 LATASA

-418 DDPEDSMDDE
+418 DDPEDSTDGD
-428 SEESWES
+428 SEESW
-435 WDDE
+435 

>member
-30 EGLRA
+30 EGLRT
-35 QSQEFHL
+35 QSQELRL

-47 ALETGSKIAEFVSDI
+47 ALETGSNIAELVSDI
-62 SANTG
+62 YANTG
-67 RYVKLTKESAED
+67 RYVRLTKESAED

-96 MIGEPGSIR
+96 MIGEPGSIS
-105 KWIQIED
+105 KWIQVED
-112 GPASLFMNPAVLSG
+112 GPASLLMNPAVLSG

-137 QEVRALKELLVS
+137 QEVRALKEFLVS

-157 RRGQKDEILAKMDR
+157 RRGQRDGILAKMDR
-171 AVSVISEAMIIRE
+171 AVSVIGEAMIIRE

-202 IAEVQAN
+202 LAEVQAN
-209 ALREIEALADKVG
+209 ALRRIEALADKVG
-222 DVDDRTRVVFLKKT
+222 DVDDGTGVGFLRKT
-236 TNEIESEVGVWL
+236 TNEIESDVGVWL

-306 DRAGTVARSNIILH
+306 DRAGAVARSNIILH
-320 APAARSVIDSV
+320 APAAHSVIDSV
-331 NTTNRSLEEFHA
+331 NTANGSLEKFHA

-349 HWKELARIRWKDAI
+349 HWKKLVSVRWKDAI
-363 HDPNQLRRAGKETV
+363 RDPNQWRKAAKDVVPTVRTGMLIAGVITL
-377 KTVATKGAA
+377 TIIGTGD
-386 IVAVAVAVAAAGL
+386 
-399 LYAAASA
+399 
-406 GGENNDSENSSG
+406 NNDNFEYSS
-418 DDPEDSMDDE
+418 DDDSEDSTDDD
-428 SEESWES
+428 SEEL